1 MTWTLTTFTTMA
13 YLESDHDGGG
23 EVEFPGGGN
32 DALGDNVTPHDA
44 PENVDHNGIDL
55 KDHLFIILQKQ

>member
-1 MTWTLTTFTTMA
+1 MA
-13 YLESDHDGGG
+13 YLESNHDGGC

-32 DALGDNVTPHDA
+32 DTLGDNVTPHDA